1 MSKAEE
7 NRAEK
12 NLVFWRSL
20 VGLDPEFPTL
30 PPIPDRELSSLMVL
44 DPGQIEELR
53 ASLGSHQLTQV
64 VVEPGWGCTSLFRY
78 MLGEAR
84 DRAMERLL
92 LPISIDLER
101 LFGKDPITLDGFEEE
116 IKRQMIGLLVDNPW
130 EQSLNRDYYFECIHF
145 EYATDLPSY
154 KSRMRAFLFD
164 RPPAFRKLPIQ
175 FPWLKGSLPDL
186 LNYLL
191 RNFRIQTAL
200 YFHFPR
206 DVLPQPLRDLVR
218 SIKAS
223 HERGG
228 VEFAALREVYFCT
241 PLQKVEIERDFQ
253 RPFNA
258 LRYPRYTAAQ
268 IYAMLLKRYTPNVP
282 GFRGRNQVGLD
293 AVFAERFVQDA
304 WRGAAA
310 LGEVAERVKT
320 AMLQRLDCA
329 EADVP
334 FLLEPTPASSPPATA
349 APAVT
354 PPRKKFER
362 KSRMD

>member
-1 MSKAEE
+1 MNQTEQS
-7 NRAEK
+7 RAEK

-30 PPIPDRELSSLMVL
+30 SPIPERELPSLMVL
-44 DPGQIEELR
+44 DPGQIDGLR
-53 ASLGSHQLTQV
+53 SSLGSHQLTQV

-78 MLGEAR
+78 MLGEVR

-92 LPISIDLER
+92 LPVSIDLEH
-101 LFGKDPITLDGFEEE
+101 LFRKDSVTLDGLEEE
-116 IKRQMIGLLVDNPW
+116 IKRQMIGLLLDNPW

-145 EYATDLPSY
+145 EYATDLSSY
-154 KSRMRAFLFD
+154 KSHMRQFLFD
-164 RPPAFRKLPIQ
+164 RPPAFRRLLAQ
-175 FPWLKGSLPDL
+175 FPWLKEALPDL

-191 RNFRIQTAL
+191 HNFRIQTAL

-206 DVLPQPLRDLVR
+206 DIQPQPLRDLVR

-228 VEFAALREVYFCT
+228 VEYAALREVYFCT

-253 RPFNA
+253 RPFNV

-293 AVFAERFVQDA
+293 AVFSERFVQDA
-304 WRGAAA
+304 WRGAAT
-310 LGEVAERVKT
+310 LGGVVEQVQT
-320 AMLQRLDCA
+320 AVLQRLDCA

-334 FLLEPTPASSPPATA
+334 FLLEPVPTASPAVAATPAT
-349 APAVT
+349 T
-354 PPRKKFER
+354 PRKKFER
-362 KSRMD
+362 KPRTA